1 MDVYIDQDN
10 IVHFKGWRLV
20 EDSFR
25 RVSEPILPLPES
37 AETEIA
43 ESPLLW
49 AALQYGIDNASS
61 ENFGS
66 HTTDVGPAVDPTSA
80 SVSVHYSLSDA
91 ASHVERSTVAADLL
105 LNAPESA
112 EAPLA
117 DGTKLSDDFSAA
129 AMLLSSS
136 DA

>member
-1 MDVYIDQDN
+1 MTKKAATKQPNPIPN
-10 IVHFKGWRLV
+10 NRPFPKG
-20 EDSFR
+20 
-25 RVSEPILPLPES
+25 VSGNPKGRPPKLPGLDLLLASVMGEEQNGVS
-37 AETEIA
+37 AAETVLRALLAKASDGDVRAA
-43 ESPLLW
+43 E
-49 AALQYGIDNASS
+49 
-61 ENFGS
+61 
-66 HTTDVGPAVDPTSA
+66 
-80 SVSVHYSLSDA
+80 
-91 ASHVERSTVAADLL
+91 LL

>member
-1 MDVYIDQDN
+1 MPVY
-10 IVHFKGWRLV
+10 V
-20 EDSFR
+20 
-25 RVSEPILPLPES
+25 
-37 AETEIA
+37 
-43 ESPLLW
+43 
-49 AALQYGIDNASS
+49 IDNTSS

-66 HTTDVGPAVDPTSA
+66 HTTDVGPTVDPTSA

-91 ASHVERSTVAADLL
+91 ASHVESLTVAADLL

-117 DGTKLSDDFSAA
+117 DGTKRSDDFSAA